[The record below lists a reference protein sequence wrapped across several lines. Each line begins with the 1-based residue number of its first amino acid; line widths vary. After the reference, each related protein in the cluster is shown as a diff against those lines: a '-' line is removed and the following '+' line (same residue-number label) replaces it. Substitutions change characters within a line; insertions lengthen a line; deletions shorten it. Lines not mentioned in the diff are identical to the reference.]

1 VWFHTRFIAF
11 LPLIAVLA
19 NAQQPDAAAQGRL
32 KGLSL
37 EELGNI
43 EVTTVSKGPVKLSQT
58 PAAIYVITQEDIRR
72 SGVKSLPEALR
83 LAPGVDVAQIDSVK
97 WAVGIRG
104 FQSRLSRDIL
114 VLIDGRSVYSPL
126 FHGVYWE
133 VQDTLLEDI
142 DRIEVIRGPGG
153 TIWGANAV
161 NGVINI
167 ITKNA
172 KDTKGTLVSAGGG
185 TVDQGFLDFRQGGGT
200 NDGFNYRIY
209 GKGEDTGPEYH
220 PDHQQF
226 DAWRRAQGGFRTDW
240 DINPNDSLTIQ
251 GDIYDGIA
259 GEDVR
264 ITSLTPPYAANVEKY
279 AQLSGGNLL
288 TRWQR
293 KLKEGS
299 DIQLEAYYDRVN
311 RLQSNQAEYRNTFD
325 VDFVHHLALHRQNFI
340 WGLETR
346 LSPAKLP
353 EIVPTY
359 VFTPDQRTDQL
370 YTAYAQDDFS
380 LVPDKLSFT
389 AGAKLLHSSFTGFD
403 VEPSVR
409 LLWTPTQRST
419 FWAAVTRAVRT
430 PSDIEDTLQST
441 SLVSTDPLA
450 FSVTKGNGTF
460 TSETLIGYEAGYRS
474 VLSRS
479 ISLDIAAFFNS
490 YDHLLSLEP
499 AGAAFTEDMAG
510 TPALFYPYV
519 NGNGV
524 KGTTSGVEIAPD
536 WKPASWWRLQ
546 GSYSLLHMNLRTAP
560 GSLDTTTVG
569 SVEGSSPHHQARIQ
583 SFFDLSRNLEF
594 SLTWRYVGALPYY
607 LVKGYATGDARIA
620 WRPVQHLEF
629 ALVGQN
635 LVQPH
640 HVEYGGDPG
649 ALVGIV
655 RNVFA
660 SLTFKK

>member
-1 VWFHTRFIAF
+1 MWFPTRFIAL
-11 LPLIAVLA
+11 LPLIAALA
-19 NAQQPDAAAQGRL
+19 SAQQPDADAQGRL

-37 EELGNI
+37 EELGNL

-58 PAAIYVITQEDIRR
+58 AAAIYVITQEDIRR
-72 SGVKSLPEALR
+72 SGVRSLPEALR

-133 VQDTLLEDI
+133 VQDTLLEDV

-185 TVDQGFLDFRQGGGT
+185 TVDQGFVDFRHGGGT
-200 NDGFNYRIY
+200 SDGFNYRIY
-209 GKGEDTGPEYH
+209 GKGVDTGPEYH
-220 PDHQQF
+220 PDRQQF
-226 DAWRRAQGGFRTDW
+226 DDWRRAQGGFRTDW
-240 DINPNDSLTIQ
+240 DINSNDSLTIQ
-251 GDIYDGIA
+251 GDLYDGVS
-259 GEDVR
+259 GENVR
-264 ITSLTPPYAANVEKY
+264 ISSLNSPYVSNVEKN

-288 TRWQR
+288 ARWQR

-299 DIQLEAYYDRVN
+299 DIQLVAYYDRVN

-340 WGLETR
+340 WGVEAR
-346 LSPAKLP
+346 LSPAKVP
-353 EIVPTY
+353 EIIPTY
-359 VFTPDQRTDQL
+359 VFTPDERTDQL
-370 YTAYAQDDFS
+370 YTAYAQDDVS
-380 LVPDKLSFT
+380 VVPDKLSFT
-389 AGAKLLHSSFTGFD
+389 AGAKLLHSSFSGFD

-409 LLWTPTQRST
+409 LLWTPTARQSV
-419 FWAAVTRAVRT
+419 WAAVTRAVRT
-430 PSDIEDTLQST
+430 PSDIEDNIQNT

-450 FSVTKGNGTF
+450 FSITKGDGRF

-474 VLSRS
+474 VISKTV
-479 ISLDIAAFFNS
+479 SLDIAAFFNR
-490 YDHLLSLEP
+490 YDHLQSLEP
-499 AGAAFTEDMAG
+499 AGAPLTEDLAG
-510 TPALFYPYV
+510 TPALFYPYI
-519 NGNGV
+519 NGNGI
-524 KGTTSGVEIAPD
+524 KGTTSGFEIVPD

-546 GSYSLLHMNLRTAP
+546 GSYSLLHMDLRTWP

-569 SVEGSSPHHQARIQ
+569 ADEGSSPHHQARIQ

-607 LVKGYATGDARIA
+607 LVQGYNTGDARIA
-620 WRPVQHLEF
+620 WRPVQHIEF
-629 ALVGQN
+629 AVVGQN
-635 LVQPH
+635 LVQPR

-649 ALVGIV
+649 ALVGIK

-660 SLTFKK
+660 SLTFRK